1 MLQEAT
7 CSLSILYYF
16 FKRVNLPNKEAYSS
30 QQINVSKLSLI
41 RSERLILSD
50 VNFSVKSGKAIF
62 LRGDNG
68 VGKTSLLMAIAG
80 YLHIGAGEISWRTDN
95 DNEEENSLIDNLHFI
110 AHQTAIKP
118 TLSLKDN
125 LMFWCTL
132 YGGAPEKVID
142 ALKTVG
148 LSHAIDF
155 EAGLLSAGQKKRLS
169 LARLLVA
176 NRALWL
182 LDEPTSSLDREGD
195 KLVANLI
202 DNHLERGG
210 IAIIATHL
218 DLNIKNAKTFILT
231 KTNQHGEIA

>member
-1 MLQEAT
+1 M
-7 CSLSILYYF
+7 
-16 FKRVNLPNKEAYSS
+16 PNKEAYSS
-30 QQINVSKLSLI
+30 QQLNVSKLSLI

-50 VNFSVKSGKAIF
+50 VNFSAKSGSGIF

-68 VGKTSLLMAIAG
+68 VGKTTLLMAIAG
-80 YLHIGAGEISWRTDN
+80 YLHIGAGKITWGTDN
-95 DNEEENSLIDNLHFI
+95 NEEENSLIENLHFI
-110 AHQTAIKP
+110 AHQDAIKP
-118 TLSLKDN
+118 TLSLKEN
-125 LMFWCTL
+125 LMFWCSL

-142 ALKTVG
+142 ALKIVG

-182 LDEPTSSLDREGD
+182 LDEPTSSLDKQGD
-195 KLVANLI
+195 ELVVSLI

-218 DLNIKNAKTFILT
+218 DLNIKNAKTLILE
-231 KTNQHGEIA
+231 KANQYGEIA

>member
-1 MLQEAT
+1 MA
-7 CSLSILYYF
+7 
-16 FKRVNLPNKEAYSS
+16 NKKTYHS
-30 QQINVSKLSLI
+30 QQLNVSKLSLI

-50 VNFSVKSGKAIF
+50 VNFSVKSGSGIF

-68 VGKTSLLMAIAG
+68 VGKTTLLMAIAG
-80 YLHIGAGEISWRTDN
+80 YLHIGAGEITWRTDNDN
-95 DNEEENSLIDNLHFI
+95 DNEEENSLIENLHFI
-110 AHQTAIKP
+110 AHQDAIKP
-118 TLSLKDN
+118 TLSLKEN
-125 LMFWCTL
+125 LMFWCSL

-142 ALKTVG
+142 ALKIVG

-182 LDEPTSSLDREGD
+182 LDEPTSSLDKQGD
-195 KLVANLI
+195 ELVVSLI

-218 DLNIKNAKTFILT
+218 DLNIKNAKTLILE
-231 KTNQHGEIA
+231 KANQYGEIA

>member
-1 MLQEAT
+1 M
-7 CSLSILYYF
+7 
-16 FKRVNLPNKEAYSS
+16 
-30 QQINVSKLSLI
+30 SKLSLI

-50 VNFSVKSGKAIF
+50 VNFNIKSGNAIF

-80 YLHIGAGEISWRTDN
+80 YLHIGAGEIAWELDN

-110 AHQTAIKP
+110 AHQNAIKP

-125 LMFWCTL
+125 LMFWCNL
-132 YGGAPEKVID
+132 YGGEQMAGVSGTGAERPTATSIKD
-142 ALKTVG
+142 ALKIVG

-218 DLNIKNAKTFILT
+218 DLNIKNAKTLIL
-231 KTNQHGEIA
+231 KKANQYGEIA